1 MIRKGY
7 FVPHINFQFEQSIII
22 FFYFCHYLF
31 LFFRCHSR
39 LRSFYFFNACVF
51 VMVSWLQK
59 NSHKQTSWW
68 GHELVERGR
77 GGPLQVRAGVGL
89 RLWLSDRAQPRLRD
103 HPCQGVSDL
112 CSKHTFTT
120 GKCCTTRY
128 GMNHKSWLHQW
139 SHGPFPSFLCYPII
153 KPFIKPNLWTI
164 T

>member
-1 MIRKGY
+1 M
-7 FVPHINFQFEQSIII
+7 S
-22 FFYFCHYLF
+22 FFSLS
-31 LFFRCHSR
+31 LSHSR
-39 LRSFYFFNACVF
+39 FRSLYFFNPCVF
-51 VMVSWLQK
+51 VIVSWLQK

-89 RLWLSDRAQPRLRD
+89 RIWLSDRAQPRLRD

-139 SHGPFPSFLCYPII
+139 SHGSQAFFVTPLLNLLLNLIYGQLHS
-153 KPFIKPNLWTI
+153 LWT
-164 T
+164 TLGSFN